1 MASRTAPAWVVY
13 QVTVLDYRSDY
24 RGVTDRGYVGQ
35 SNRSGGGQQ
44 RTATGHRIHADVPFA
59 RFLEHLQQ
67 RPWSDLIVG
76 VPAVIA
82 GPFATEEAAL
92 AAEAAAIVDR
102 LPQYNVDGNP
112 DHPDRVTP
120 WAAAEMRAERDK
132 AREQGRSIHDLGH
145 RRYVTTP
152 RRRPDRGP
160 ARTRPVAVDIPAAT
174 VGAGQVNGH
183 GHAVP
188 VPGSRTRPAAPRQR
202 RTTPAPATPA
212 RRPGPPGSL
221 VLRRV
226 MTALG
231 VAVVLWIAVAIGSGL
246 TGVSVPTVA
255 VVPLVAAVG
264 ALCAVWRLPNR

>member
-1 MASRTAPAWVVY
+1 MGNRAAPAWVVY
-13 QVTVLDYRSDY
+13 QIRVLDYRSDY
-24 RGVTDRGYVGQ
+24 RGVTDRGYIGQ

-44 RTATGHRIHADVPFA
+44 RTTTGHRIHADVPFA

-102 LPQYNVDGNP
+102 LPQYNIDGNP

-120 WAAAEMRAERDK
+120 WAAAEMRAERDR

-152 RRRPDRGP
+152 RRRPDRG
-160 ARTRPVAVDIPAAT
+160 RTRPVVVDVPAAP
-174 VGAGQVNGH
+174 VAAGQVNGH

-188 VPGSRTRPAAPRQR
+188 VAGSRARPAAPRQR
-202 RTTPAPATPA
+202 RTAPAPA

-231 VAVVLWIAVAIGSGL
+231 VAVVLWIVVAIGSGL
-246 TGVSVPTVA
+246 TGVPVPTVA
-255 VVPLVAAVG
+255 VVPLAAAVG
-264 ALCAVWRLPNR
+264 ALCAVWKLPNR